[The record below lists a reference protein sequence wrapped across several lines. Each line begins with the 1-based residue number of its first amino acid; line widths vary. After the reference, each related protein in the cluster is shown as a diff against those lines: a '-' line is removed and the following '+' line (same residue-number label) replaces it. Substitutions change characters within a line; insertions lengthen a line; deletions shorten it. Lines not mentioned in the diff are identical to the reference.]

1 MSPRSAIDGS
11 EGAVIDEALA
21 RKKAQRERF
30 GPLEYVRLT
39 DAFRG
44 LPRGTA
50 RFGED
55 VVPGYPPIGRVL
67 NLENGLRHHFEA
79 PFHVEE
85 KVDGYNVR
93 IFRHQGEL
101 LALSRGGFI
110 CPFTTDRLP
119 DLMAPAVFDA
129 EPDLIVCAE
138 VAGPGN
144 PYLEGSPPGI
154 EDDVVL
160 FVFDLMRFGR
170 PGFVPAAERYA
181 LYERHRLPAV
191 PAHGRF
197 HPDRPAALR
206 EVLRELDTRGVEGV
220 VLKEDSA
227 RQKRAKYVTPA
238 SVIQDI
244 AAMADGLMELPP
256 EYFTNRLLRLALI
269 LEESPELD
277 RDGLRERLGAALLD
291 PLLTAVRGYHDSHK
305 VAHPFRCR
313 FRGREN
319 AERFIEHLGRAPR
332 SAIHARGFELEREED
347 GYWVLTFERIFPR
360 TTGLLAN
367 FLSGGQVYD

>member
-1 MSPRSAIDGS
+1 MDDGAEGCGAI
-11 EGAVIDEALA
+11 IDEALA
-21 RKKAQRERF
+21 RGKAQREAF
-30 GPLEYVRLT
+30 GALEYVRLS
-39 DAFRG
+39 DPFRG
-44 LPRGTA
+44 LSRGTA
-50 RFGED
+50 RFGGD
-55 VVPGYPPIGRVL
+55 IVPGYPPIGRVL
-67 NLENGLRHHFEA
+67 NLETGLRHHFEA

-93 IFRHQGEL
+93 IFRHRGEG
-101 LALSRGGFI
+101 LALSRGGFV

-119 DLMAPAVFDA
+119 DLIDPALFDI

-144 PYLEGSPPGI
+144 PYLEGHPPGI
-154 EDDVVL
+154 DDDVVL
-160 FVFDLMRFGR
+160 FVFDLMRMGR
-170 PGFVPAAERYA
+170 PGFIPVEARY
-181 LYERHRLPAV
+181 ETCRRHGLPTV

-197 HPDRPAALR
+197 RPDQPS
-206 EVLRELDTRGVEGV
+206 VLRAVLDGLDARGVEGV
-220 VLKEDSA
+220 VLKEESN

-244 AAMADGLMELPP
+244 SVMADGLMELPP

-277 RDGLRERLGAALLD
+277 REGLRERLGAAFLD
-291 PLLTAVRGYHDSHK
+291 PLLGAVRGYREKHK

-319 AERFIEHLGRAPR
+319 AERFMEHLGRASR
-332 SAIHARGFELEREED
+332 GTIHARGFALEREDD

-360 TTGLLAN
+360 TSGLLAN